1 VRFSAL
7 VKALVVGGLGVLLF
21 LGVARY
27 VFSAD
32 LGTALNYALQLPP
45 HTLAVALALRALTP
59 LIHAAQFY
67 YAARSL
73 ELPLRFSEAVLGVY
87 SSLAMEYAVPVGG
100 ATEVYRVYFLARRG
114 LPLSTSLGTTF
125 LHRLVHSAAAA
136 VELAVV
142 CAYLRTPRYSEVWL
156 ALAVGSVLLLNSLA
170 LAASRSRRV
179 ATSLAKVLG
188 RFTRRVVEVG
198 EVHLEDVGYL
208 ATSAALVALEKV
220 VAGYVGLIITSYFV
234 SSFSFLASLLL
245 YDLVLATFWLL
256 PIVTPA
262 GLGQVEA
269 VQLAVAVELG
279 MDGTSAL
286 PALILYRATALLA
299 VLPQLLVALARSGV
313 RIPRKKKH
321 AKAPT
326 SWRYSWERT
335 SPYL

>member
-1 VRFSAL
+1 VRFSVLA
-7 VKALVVGGLGVLLF
+7 KALAVGGLGVLLF

-32 LGTALNYALQLPP
+32 LGIALSYLLQLPP
-45 HTLAVALALRALTP
+45 QTLAVALALRALTP

-73 ELPLRFSEAVLGVY
+73 GLPLRFSEAILGVY
-87 SSLAMEYAVPVGG
+87 SSLAIEYAIPVGG
-100 ATEVYRVYFLARRG
+100 AAEAYRVYFLARRG
-114 LPLSTSLGTTF
+114 LPLSASLGATF
-125 LHRLVHSAAAA
+125 LHRLLHSAVAA

-142 CAYLRTPRYSEVWL
+142 CVYLRTPRYSEAWL

-179 ATSLAKVLG
+179 AATLARVLG

-198 EVHLEDVGYL
+198 EVRLEGTGFGYL
-208 ATSAALVALEKV
+208 ATSVALVALEKV
-220 VAGYVGLIITSYFV
+220 VAGYVGLVVTSHFV
-234 SSFSFLASLLL
+234 GSFGFPQSLLL

-279 MDGTSAL
+279 LDGTSAL

-299 VLPQLLVALARSGV
+299 VLPQLLVALARSGLF
-313 RIPRKKKH
+313 P
-321 AKAPT
+321 
-326 SWRYSWERT
+326 S
-335 SPYL
+335 

>member
-73 ELPLRFSEAVLGVY
+73 GLPLRFSEAILGVY

-179 ATSLAKVLG
+179 AAALARVLG

-198 EVHLEDVGYL
+198 EVRLEGIGFGYL

-299 VLPQLLVALARSGV
+299 VLPQLLVALARSGLF
-313 RIPRKKKH
+313 P
-321 AKAPT
+321 
-326 SWRYSWERT
+326 S
-335 SPYL
+335 

>member
-1 VRFSAL
+1 VRFSVLA
-7 VKALVVGGLGVLLF
+7 KALAVGGLGVLLF

-32 LGTALNYALQLPP
+32 LGMALSYLLQLPP
-45 HTLAVALALRALTP
+45 QTLAVALALRALTP

-73 ELPLRFSEAVLGVY
+73 GLPLRFSEAILGVY
-87 SSLAMEYAVPVGG
+87 SSLAMEYAIPVGG
-100 ATEVYRVYFLARRG
+100 ATEAYRVYFLARRG
-114 LPLSTSLGTTF
+114 LPLSASLGATF
-125 LHRLVHSAAAA
+125 LHRLLHSAVAA

-142 CAYLRTPRYSEVWL
+142 CLYLRTPRYSEAWL

-179 ATSLAKVLG
+179 AAALARVLG

-198 EVHLEDVGYL
+198 EVRLEAIGFGYL
-208 ATSAALVALEKV
+208 ATSVALVALEKV
-220 VAGYVGLIITSYFV
+220 VAGYVGLVITSHFV
-234 SSFSFLASLLL
+234 GSFSLLPSLLL

-299 VLPQLLVALARSGV
+299 VLPQLLVALAKSGV
-313 RIPRKKKH
+313 RMPRRE
-321 AKAPT
+321 A
-326 SWRYSWERT
+326 
-335 SPYL
+335 

>member
-1 VRFSAL
+1 VRFSVLA
-7 VKALVVGGLGVLLF
+7 KALAVGGLGVLLF

-32 LGTALNYALQLPP
+32 LGTALNYLLQLPP

-73 ELPLRFSEAVLGVY
+73 GLPLRFSEAILGVY
-87 SSLAMEYAVPVGG
+87 SSLAMEYAIPVGG

-114 LPLSTSLGTTF
+114 LPLSTSLGATF
-125 LHRLVHSAAAA
+125 LHRLLHSAVAA

-142 CAYLRTPRYSEVWL
+142 CVYLRTPRYSEAWL

-179 ATSLAKVLG
+179 AAALARVLG

-198 EVHLEDVGYL
+198 EVRLEGIGFGYL

-220 VAGYVGLIITSYFV
+220 VAGYVGLVITSHFV
-234 SSFSFLASLLL
+234 GSFSFLPSLLL

-313 RIPRKKKH
+313 RIPRKE
-321 AKAPT
+321 A
-326 SWRYSWERT
+326 
-335 SPYL
+335 

>member
-1 VRFSAL
+1 VPFSVLA
-7 VKALVVGGLGVLLF
+7 KALAVGGLGVLLF

-32 LGTALNYALQLPP
+32 LGMALNYLLQLPP
-45 HTLAVALALRALTP
+45 QTLAVALALRALTP

-73 ELPLRFSEAVLGVY
+73 GLPLRFSEAILGVY

-114 LPLSTSLGTTF
+114 LPLSTSLGATF
-125 LHRLVHSAAAA
+125 LHRLLHSAVAV
-136 VELAVV
+136 VELAVICV
-142 CAYLRTPRYSEVWL
+142 YLRTPRYSEAWL

-179 ATSLAKVLG
+179 ATTLARVLG

-198 EVHLEDVGYL
+198 EVRLEVIGYL

-220 VAGYVGLIITSYFV
+220 VAGYVGLVITSYFV
-234 SSFSFLASLLL
+234 SSFSFLSSLLL

-299 VLPQLLVALARSGV
+299 VLPQLLVALARSEV
-313 RIPRKKKH
+313 RLPKSREIS
-321 AKAPT
+321 AGT
-326 SWRYSWERT
+326 SKS
-335 SPYL
+335 